1 MRWLFLTL
9 IMALGVLAFVDLL
22 GRTQPLM
29 VAFPARGQ
37 LQFVD
42 ITLAGLNSAE
52 VCRAQRRGGTAC
64 RWVMSLEADDARS
77 WQLMLEPLLDRQ
89 DHRYALLQ
97 PGDRLRL
104 GLFQE
109 RVYALQRLA
118 ANATTPGLE
127 ATATLLSEATLY
139 DWRYRW
145 LAIQMLWLVLDVLV
159 IAVSFYLLWR
169 RQRLITFNQQL
180 LAHVLVLTVLASML
194 WSWRPQPLP
203 EERALVDLPV
213 RFFAIGERLD
223 CMAGWSRV
231 TRCQPQRFLQDDQAR
246 IWPLAYSTSHSLS
259 IDRGAELELGMHGD
273 KVYRITYPMVDVGE
287 PAKCV
292 YRQNPMARRT
302 QVIWICEDALEA
314 IERGRQPLAALQEK
328 AKQQIAE
335 LKRFPPMPYDWT
347 EQAYLE
353 ARTWH
358 NRLIFLVL
366 LVLGIMFVLG
376 LLLQRP
382 IRVRS

>member
-1 MRWLFLTL
+1 
-9 IMALGVLAFVDLL
+9 
-22 GRTQPLM
+22 
-29 VAFPARGQ
+29 
-37 LQFVD
+37 
-42 ITLAGLNSAE
+42 
-52 VCRAQRRGGTAC
+52 
-64 RWVMSLEADDARS
+64 
-77 WQLMLEPLLDRQ
+77 
-89 DHRYALLQ
+89 
-97 PGDRLRL
+97 
-104 GLFQE
+104 
-109 RVYALQRLA
+109 
-118 ANATTPGLE
+118 
-127 ATATLLSEATLY
+127 
-139 DWRYRW
+139 
-145 LAIQMLWLVLDVLV
+145 
-159 IAVSFYLLWR
+159 
-169 RQRLITFNQQL
+169 
-180 LAHVLVLTVLASML
+180 
-194 WSWRPQPLP
+194 
-203 EERALVDLPV
+203 
-213 RFFAIGERLD
+213 
-223 CMAGWSRV
+223 
-231 TRCQPQRFLQDDQAR
+231 
-246 IWPLAYSTSHSLS
+246 
-259 IDRGAELELGMHGD
+259 MHGD